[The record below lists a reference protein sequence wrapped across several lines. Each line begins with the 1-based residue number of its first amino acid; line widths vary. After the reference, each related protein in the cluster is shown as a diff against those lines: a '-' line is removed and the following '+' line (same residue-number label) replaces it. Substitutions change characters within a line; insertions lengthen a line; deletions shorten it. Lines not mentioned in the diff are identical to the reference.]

1 MVQDLFKVWTA
12 GLKMDLYEQ
21 STSED
26 GGTTKTV
33 LEDETW
39 QPGLVLQNEYPT
51 ALWFLTCNIHG
62 LVILLREICG
72 LSIYWEPGVW
82 VMTAAG
88 DYIGGT

>member
-1 MVQDLFKVWTA
+1 MPQEKYL
-12 GLKMDLYEQ
+12 
-21 STSED
+21 
-26 GGTTKTV
+26 
-33 LEDETW
+33 
-39 QPGLVLQNEYPT
+39 T

-72 LSIYWEPGVW
+72 LSIYWEPGAW